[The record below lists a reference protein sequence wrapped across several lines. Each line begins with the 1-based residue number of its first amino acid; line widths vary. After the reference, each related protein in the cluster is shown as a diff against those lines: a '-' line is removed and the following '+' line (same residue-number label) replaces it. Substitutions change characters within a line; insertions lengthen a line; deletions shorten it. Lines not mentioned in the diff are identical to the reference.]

1 MSQDTLMTILVLL
14 GIASLY
20 IAIRYIAL
28 RLRVRRAAEET
39 FERWRD
45 ADKYR
50 EVEELASERM
60 AAWRQDHEKAIRED
74 AIKRSEAVIKGKATE
89 HLVPFLP
96 DFDFDPSD
104 ARFLGSPIDLIIFD
118 GLSEGDLRRIV
129 FVEIK
134 TGQKPV
140 LSPREKQ
147 VEEAVKEG
155 PIEHVI
161 MHVRGAPL

>member
-1 MSQDTLMTILVLL
+1 MSQDAMWTILVGL
-14 GIASLY
+14 GLAFLY
-20 IAIRYIAL
+20 ILIKYIAL
-28 RLRVRRAAEET
+28 RFRVNRAVEER

-45 ADKYR
+45 GDRYR
-50 EVEELASERM
+50 EVDKLAREQMQS
-60 AAWRQDHEKAIRED
+60 WRQEHEKGIRED

-104 ARFLGSPIDLIIFD
+104 ARFLGSPIDLIVFD
-118 GLSEGDLRRIV
+118 GLSAGDLRRIV
-129 FVEIK
+129 FIEIK

-140 LSPREKQ
+140 LSQREKL
-147 VEEAVKEG
+147 VEEVVKDG

-161 MHVRGAPL
+161 MHVRAEP

>member
-1 MSQDTLMTILVLL
+1 MTILVLL
-14 GIASLY
+14 GIAFLY
-20 IAIRYIAL
+20 ISIRYIAL
-28 RLRVRRAAEET
+28 RLRVRRTGEET

-50 EVEELASERM
+50 EVEKLASERM
-60 AAWRQDHEKAIRED
+60 AAWRQKHEKAIRED
-74 AIKRSEAVIKGKATE
+74 AIKRSEAVLKGKATE

-104 ARFLGSPIDLIIFD
+104 ARFLGSPIDLIVFD

-134 TGQKPV
+134 TSQKPV
-140 LSPREKQ
+140 LSPREKL

-161 MHVRGAPL
+161 MHVQGAPL

>member
-1 MSQDTLMTILVLL
+1 MSQDAMWATLVVL
-14 GIASLY
+14 GIVFLY
-20 IAIRYIAL
+20 ILIKYIAL
-28 RLRVRRAAEET
+28 RMRVNRAAEER

-45 ADKYR
+45 GEKYR
-50 EVEELASERM
+50 EVDKLAGKQM
-60 AAWRQDHEKAIRED
+60 LAWRQEHEKGIRED

-104 ARFLGSPIDLIIFD
+104 ARFLGSPIDLIVFD

-140 LSPREKQ
+140 LSPREKL

-161 MHVRGAPL
+161 MHVRSDS